1 MHLSVTH
8 QPESSFQCKV
18 VPQKN
23 VSGDSGFKACSM
35 IAWLGYVD
43 IFNYI
48 SPWLQKIGMAT
59 NKLKGI
65 LDSYSSGKLEYII
78 IQIGTPSLK
87 LTSPQLK

>member
-1 MHLSVTH
+1 MHLSETH

-59 NKLKGI
+59 NKL
-65 LDSYSSGKLEYII
+65 
-78 IQIGTPSLK
+78 
-87 LTSPQLK
+87 